1 MAKAKKLPSGSW
13 RCQVYDFTDAQGKR
27 HYVSF
32 TSDRPGMK
40 GKKEAE
46 LKAAEYAANKKRLQH
61 TENYTIYEALD
72 KYIELKKNVLSP
84 TTIRGYDTL
93 RRNSYDTIKN
103 MRLDTIQQKDLQ
115 KWVNE
120 FSISHSPKT
129 VKNAYGLL
137 NATLTL
143 FVPEICFHVTL
154 PTSNRTELYTPS
166 DKDISILLEHI
177 KGTELEIAVLLGA
190 FGAMRRGE
198 ICGITDR
205 DIRGNT
211 ISINKSIVRSADGG
225 MITKSP
231 KTESSVR
238 TVVMPDFV
246 IHRISGIE
254 GRIVKMH
261 PEDISKRFA
270 VTIRELGLPHFRFH
284 DLRHYSASIMHAI
297 GIPDQY
303 IMKRGG
309 WKTDAVLKSVYRNAI
324 DDEDRK
330 FTQKINE
337 HFQSMQHEMQHDA
350 LETL

>member
-1 MAKAKKLPSGSW
+1 
-13 RCQVYDFTDAQGKR
+13 
-27 HYVSF
+27 
-32 TSDRPGMK
+32 
-40 GKKEAE
+40 
-46 LKAAEYAANKKRLQH
+46 
-61 TENYTIYEALD
+61 
-72 KYIELKKNVLSP
+72 
-84 TTIRGYDTL
+84 
-93 RRNSYDTIKN
+93 

-120 FSISHSPKT
+120 FSIGHSPKT

-137 NATLTL
+137 NAALTL
-143 FVPEICFHVTL
+143 FVPETCFHVTL
-154 PTSNRTELYTPS
+154 PASNRTELYTPS

-246 IHRISGIE
+246 IQRISGIE

-324 DDEDRK
+324 DDEDKK

-350 LETL
+350 LESL